1 MADWSFGETLLVAHT
16 VGEALRSIGADWYVG
31 GSVASSVHGIPRAT
45 QDADIVAALR
55 PGHGKRL
62 AEVLG
67 EAFYLDADTAETAI
81 RSLRSF
87 NVIHLETMFKVDV
100 FVLRR
105 DAYGLRAMADRLVR
119 VVSEEPPISLPVATP
134 EDTVAHKLYWY
145 RLANEESEK
154 QWRDLVGVLKT
165 LRGRLDVAR
174 LRLAC
179 SDLEVGDLVDGALEA
194 AGTVS
199 GLSTK

>member
-1 MADWSFGETLLVAHT
+1 MADWTFGETLLVAHT
-16 VGEALRSIGADWYVG
+16 VGEALRSLGAEWYVG

-62 AEVLG
+62 AELLG
-67 EAFYLDADTAETAI
+67 DSFYIDADTAEHAI
-81 RSLRSF
+81 RVQRSF

-105 DAYGLRAMADRLVR
+105 DAFGLRAMADRLIR
-119 VVSEEPPISLPVATP
+119 VVSDDPPISLPLATP

-145 RLANEESEK
+145 RQANETSEK
-154 QWRDLVGVLKT
+154 QWRDLVGVVKT
-165 LRGRLDVAR
+165 LRGQIDEER
-174 LRLAC
+174 LRLAAA
-179 SDLEVGDLVDGALEA
+179 DLEVADLVDDAFAA
-194 AGTVS
+194 AGPKPET
-199 GLSTK
+199 LRE

>member
-1 MADWSFGETLLVAHT
+1 VADWSFGETLLVAHT

>member
-16 VGEALRSIGADWYVG
+16 VGEALLAVGADWYVG

-62 AEVLG
+62 AELLG
-67 EAFYLDADTAETAI
+67 EAFYIDAETAERAI
-81 RSLRSF
+81 RARRSF
-87 NVIHLETMFKVDV
+87 NLIHLETMFKVDV
-100 FVLRR
+100 FVLRP
-105 DAYGLRAMADRLVR
+105 DAYGLRAMAERLVR

-145 RLANEESEK
+145 RLADETSEK
-154 QWRDLVGVLKT
+154 QWRDLIGVLKT
-165 LRGRLDVAR
+165 LRGRIDVPR
-174 LRLAC
+174 LRLAS
-179 SDLEVGDLVDGALEA
+179 SDLGVGDLVDAALEA
-194 AGTVS
+194 AGALE
-199 GLSTK
+199 GG